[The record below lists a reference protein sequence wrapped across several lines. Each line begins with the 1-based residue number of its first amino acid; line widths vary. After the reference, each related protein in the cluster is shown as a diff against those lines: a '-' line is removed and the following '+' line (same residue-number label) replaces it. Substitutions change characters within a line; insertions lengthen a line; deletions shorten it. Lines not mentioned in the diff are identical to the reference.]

1 MKAIIIPFE
10 NLSLALIP
18 LGIVLAIFIKW
29 GLNWKELLY
38 AIVRMLSQLFIIG
51 YFLNYI
57 FTQNNPF
64 WTTLMLLF
72 MLTVSAWISLH
83 SIKGDRSKY
92 LKKSLISL
100 LCGALPV
107 LLLVVIAIIPT
118 GPWYA
123 PRFIIPLAGM
133 VFASAMNT
141 IGIAA
146 ERFSDEIFTDIS
158 INEARKKSLNAAL
171 IPQINSFLAVG
182 LVSLPGMMTG
192 QILSGVDPIIAVRY
206 QIVVMTMLLGAGGI
220 SVSLFLAQIKMP
232 KQ

>member
-1 MKAIIIPFE
+1 MNAIIIPIE
-10 NLSLALIP
+10 NLSLSLIP
-18 LGIVLAIFIKW
+18 LGIVLAIFIQW

-57 FTQNNPF
+57 FTQNNPL

-72 MLTVSAWISLH
+72 MLAVSAWISLH
-83 SIKGDRSKY
+83 SIKGDRTKH

-118 GPWYA
+118 SPWYA

-146 ERFSDEIFTDIS
+146 ERFSNEISTNIS
-158 INEARKKSLNAAL
+158 IREARRKSLKASL

-192 QILSGVDPIIAVRY
+192 QILSGVDPLVAVRY